1 MAEALVAQVD
11 PVEYPTSDGR
21 PVAETDLHYLRLAGA
36 AYGIRRL
43 LASRDDVYVGSNLL
57 VYDEPGNPRR
67 HLSPD
72 IFVAFGVE
80 AGSRDLYK
88 IWEEQPPAFVLEI
101 TSKST
106 RREDER
112 TKRRRYAQWGV
123 GEYFLYDPRG
133 EWLSP
138 ALQGLALAG
147 RRYRRMDE
155 VLLPNGERGL
165 RSDALGICLWLRGA
179 ELRLFDPASGRDLR
193 TPEEEGA
200 EREAEAAARAA
211 AEARAGAAEARA
223 GAAEARAGAAEAR
236 AGAAEA
242 RALSNQRSL
251 LIRQAE
257 TRFDAPTAASL
268 AMLLERVASWEDLAQ
283 VGDWLVSPRCTAAEL
298 LVRVRGLLS

>member
-155 VLLPNGERGL
+155 ALLPNGERGL

-200 EREAEAAARAA
+200 EREAEAAARAT
-211 AEARAGAAEARA
+211 AEARAD
-223 GAAEARAGAAEAR
+223 AAEARAGAAEAR

-242 RALSNQRSL
+242 RALNQRSL

-283 VGDWLVSPRCTAAEL
+283 VGDWLVSPRSTASDL
-298 LVRVRGLLS
+298 LARVRSLLS

>member
-1 MAEALVAQVD
+1 MAEAHLAKPD

-36 AYGIRRL
+36 AYGIRTL

-72 IFVAFGVE
+72 IFVAYGVE

-101 TSKST
+101 TSKTT

-155 VLLPNGERGL
+155 VVLPNGERGL
-165 RSDALGICLWLRGA
+165 RSEALGICLWLRGA

-200 EREAEAAARAA
+200 EREAEAAARAVA
-211 AEARAGAAEARA
+211 EVRADVAEARAGAAEARA
-223 GAAEARAGAAEAR
+223 FA
-236 AGAAEA
+236 
-242 RALSNQRSL
+242 NQRSL
-251 LIRQAE
+251 LVRQAE
-257 TRFDAPTAASL
+257 SRFDAPTAASL
-268 AMLLERVASWEDLAQ
+268 ATLAERAASWEDLAQ
-283 VGDWLVSPRCTAAEL
+283 VGDWLVAPRCTASEL
-298 LVRVRGLLS
+298 LARVRDLLS

>member
-106 RREDER
+106 RREDKR

-165 RSDALGICLWLRGA
+165 RSKALGIHLWLRDS

-200 EREAEAAARAA
+200 EREAEAAARA
-211 AEARAGAAEARA
+211 
-223 GAAEARAGAAEAR
+223 AAEAR

>member
-236 AGAAEA
+236 A
-242 RALSNQRSL
+242 LSNQRSL

-283 VGDWLVSPRCTAAEL
+283 VGDWLVSLRCTAAEL

>member
-1 MAEALVAQVD
+1 MAEALVAQGD

-36 AYGIRRL
+36 AYGIRKL

-165 RSDALGICLWLRGA
+165 RSKALGICLWLRGA

-211 AEARAGAAEARA
+211 AEARADAAEARA
-223 GAAEARAGAAEAR
+223 R
-236 AGAAEA
+236 
-242 RALSNQRSL
+242 SNQRAL

-268 AMLLERVASWEDLAQ
+268 AMLVERVASWEDLAQ
-283 VGDWLVSPRCTAAEL
+283 VGDWLVAPRCTASEL
-298 LVRVRGLLS
+298 LARVRGLLS

>member
-1 MAEALVAQVD
+1 MAEAVAVD
-11 PVEYPTSDGR
+11 PDAVEYPTSDGR

-36 AYGIRRL
+36 AYGIRKL

-80 AGSRDLYK
+80 AGARDLYK
-88 IWEEQPPAFVLEI
+88 IWEEQPPSFVLEI

-123 GEYFLYDPRG
+123 AEYFLYDPRG

-165 RSDALGICLWLRGA
+165 RSKALGIYLWLRDS
-179 ELRLFDPASGRDLR
+179 ELKLFDPVSGSDLR

-200 EREAEAAARAA
+200 DREAEAAARVA
-211 AEARAGAAEARA
+211 AEARAD
-223 GAAEARAGAAEAR
+223 AAEAR

-251 LIRQAE
+251 LIRQVE
-257 TRFDAPTAASL
+257 SRFDGPTAASL
-268 AMLLERVASWEDLAQ
+268 AMLVEHVASWEDLAQ
-283 VGDWLVSPRCTAAEL
+283 IGDWLVSPRCTAVEL
-298 LVRVRGLLS
+298 LAQVRGLLE

>member
-36 AYGIRRL
+36 AYCIRRL

-155 VLLPNGERGL
+155 ALLPNGERGL

-200 EREAEAAARAA
+200 EREAEAAARA
-211 AEARAGAAEARA
+211 AAEARA

>member
-1 MAEALVAQVD
+1 MAEAHLAQPD

-101 TSKST
+101 TSKTT

-155 VLLPNGERGL
+155 VVLPNGERGL
-165 RSDALGICLWLRGA
+165 RSEALGICLWLRGA
-179 ELRLFDPASGRDLR
+179 ELRLFHPASGRDLR

-211 AEARAGAAEARA
+211 AEVRADV
-223 GAAEARAGAAEAR
+223 
-236 AGAAEA
+236 AEA
-242 RALSNQRSL
+242 RALANQRSL
-251 LIRQAE
+251 LVRQAE
-257 TRFDAPTAASL
+257 SRFDAPTAASL
-268 AMLLERVASWEDLAQ
+268 ATLAERVASWEDLAQ
-283 VGDWLVSPRCTAAEL
+283 VGDWLVAPRCTASEL
-298 LVRVRGLLS
+298 LARVRDLLS

>member
-72 IFVAFGVE
+72 IFVTFGVE

-147 RRYRRMDE
+147 RRYRRMEE

-223 GAAEARAGAAEAR
+223 GAAEARA
-236 AGAAEA
+236 
-242 RALSNQRSL
+242 LSNQRSL

-298 LVRVRGLLS
+298 LMRVRGLLS